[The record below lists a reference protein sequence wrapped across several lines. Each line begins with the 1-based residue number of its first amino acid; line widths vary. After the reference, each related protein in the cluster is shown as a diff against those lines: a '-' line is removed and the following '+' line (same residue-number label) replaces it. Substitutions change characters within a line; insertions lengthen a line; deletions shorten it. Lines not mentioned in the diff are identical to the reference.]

1 MSRDQLSD
9 DEIVAM
15 THSYDLTPGG
25 EYITHLAYQEIN
37 RQCATGRQ
45 WAKCPN
51 CGNPYPL
58 DKPGASSDVCSDTCF
73 QQYTEYLYNEAGF

>member
-15 THSYDLTPGG
+15 TQQYTQTRDG
-25 EYITHLAYQEIN
+25 EYITHLAFWEIN
-37 RQCATGRQ
+37 RQGATGRQ
-45 WAKCPN
+45 WAKCVN

-58 DKPGASSDVCSDTCF
+58 DKPGGTSGTCGPDCF
-73 QQYTEYLYNEAGF
+73 QQYTEYLFNEAGL

>member
-1 MSRDQLSD
+1 VSKEQLSD

-15 THSYDLTPGG
+15 THSYDRTPGG

-37 RQCATGRQ
+37 HQGAAGRQ

-58 DKPGASSDVCSDTCF
+58 DRPGSNETTCSQRCWDD
-73 QQYTEYLYNEAGF
+73 YAAYVMNPDGF

>member
-1 MSRDQLSD
+1 MSEHQWSD

-37 RQCATGRQ
+37 RQGATGRQ

-58 DKPGASSDVCSDTCF
+58 DRPGATPDICSDECF